1 MAILNRIVNILILL
15 LVIAAG
21 VFSYMLFGK
30 RESLTK
36 GMESMAAAISNTAAT
51 LDDGGAS
58 GTKAAGSLKK
68 ADLDH
73 KKDFSAL
80 LPKLNDTA
88 KEIVRQRND
97 LAKALAQTGRELGA
111 KNVKEASL
119 RRVDNFAGE
128 CKNLQSAVKAYK
140 DNANGVKNQFVAIGR
155 SLKADVKMADLDG
168 TGYREASQKIQD
180 KAETLRKE
188 SDTTAGDIAYAKN
201 RLGVSIGKYS
211 TNTSKFWREAVD
223 KRAKDIQKINSERG
237 KFERLSKSQEKEISK
252 LKEEKKA
259 LEDQVKTKDKEI
271 ARQLKIITDDGKK
284 PEPALK
290 LMPDSPECYKEV
302 RGTVQY
308 VNREYGFVQIDIGKD
323 YQIEQEYGVMK
334 NIVSF
339 PLQPGLTMTVSR
351 GSGENAEIVATILVK
366 TVNKNNSI
374 CNVIKGN
381 VADIR
386 EKDHV
391 FFSSEDMAA
400 IPAALSKG
408 K

>member
-1 MAILNRIVNILILL
+1 MAVLNRIVNILILL

-155 SLKADVKMADLDG
+155 SLKADVKMTDLDG

-188 SDTTAGDIAYAKN
+188 SDTTASDIAYAKN

-223 KRAKDIQKINSERG
+223 KRAKDIQKLSSERG

>member
-1 MAILNRIVNILILL
+1 
-15 LVIAAG
+15 
-21 VFSYMLFGK
+21 
-30 RESLTK
+30 
-36 GMESMAAAISNTAAT
+36 
-51 LDDGGAS
+51 
-58 GTKAAGSLKK
+58 
-68 ADLDH
+68 
-73 KKDFSAL
+73 
-80 LPKLNDTA
+80 
-88 KEIVRQRND
+88 
-97 LAKALAQTGRELGA
+97 
-111 KNVKEASL
+111 
-119 RRVDNFAGE
+119 
-128 CKNLQSAVKAYK
+128 
-140 DNANGVKNQFVAIGR
+140 
-155 SLKADVKMADLDG
+155 
-168 TGYREASQKIQD
+168 
-180 KAETLRKE
+180 
-188 SDTTAGDIAYAKN
+188 
-201 RLGVSIGKYS
+201 
-211 TNTSKFWREAVD
+211 
-223 KRAKDIQKINSERG
+223 
-237 KFERLSKSQEKEISK
+237 
-252 LKEEKKA
+252 
-259 LEDQVKTKDKEI
+259 
-271 ARQLKIITDDGKK
+271 
-284 PEPALK
+284 
-290 LMPDSPECYKEV
+290 MPDSPECYKEV

>member
-36 GMESMAAAISNTAAT
+36 GMESMAATISNTAAT

-188 SDTTAGDIAYAKN
+188 SDTTASDIAYAKN